1 MVVVS
6 YLPTYSPS
14 IYMSADPMSMEASE
28 CYLNGTFQP
37 LTQCQ
42 VSVLDRGFIFGDGVY
57 EVIPVYGR
65 RVFRAQDHLA
75 RLSRS
80 LSAVGIK
87 SPQQAADWLSLV
99 RELVARNAPD
109 DQCIYIQVTRGV
121 ARRDHAF
128 PHGVEPTVFMMS
140 FPFPH
145 LSMERRS
152 QGLVCITAPDLRWRN
167 AHIKS
172 ISLLGNVLARQLS
185 VENDASETILIRDGL
200 LTEASASNVWLV
212 RNGRLAAPQRDHDK
226 LEGIRVSLL
235 EELTAELGVALEFR
249 PVAEWELRCADE
261 ILLTSATKEVVS
273 VTTLDGESVGAG
285 RPGPVG
291 QSLYQAYQ
299 EAKRLQ
305 SH

>member
-1 MVVVS
+1 M
-6 YLPTYSPS
+6 SPNPFS
-14 IYMSADPMSMEASE
+14 LEASE

-37 LTQCQ
+37 LSQCQ

-57 EVIPVYGR
+57 EVIPVYAR

-87 SPQQAADWLSLV
+87 SPRQAGDWLSLV
-99 RELVARNAPD
+99 RELAARNAPD

-121 ARRDHAF
+121 AKRDHAF
-128 PHGVEPTVFMMS
+128 PQGVEPTVFMMS

-145 LSMERRS
+145 LSPEKRS
-152 QGLVCITAPDLRWRN
+152 LGLACITAPDLRWRH

-185 VENDASETILIRDGL
+185 VENDASETILIREGL

-273 VTTLDGESVGAG
+273 VTTLDGRSVGAG
-285 RPGPVG
+285 HPGPIG
-291 QSLYQAYQ
+291 RLLYQAYQ

>member
-1 MVVVS
+1 MNANP
-6 YLPTYSPS
+6 LPEES
-14 IYMSADPMSMEASE
+14 SE

-37 LTQCQ
+37 LAQCQ

-65 RVFRAQDHLA
+65 RVFRVQEHLA

-80 LSAVGIK
+80 LAAVGIK
-87 SPQQAADWLSLV
+87 SPEQAGDWLSLV

-109 DQCIYIQVTRGV
+109 DQCVYIQVTRGV
-121 ARRDHAF
+121 AKRDHAF
-128 PHGVEPTVFMMS
+128 PRGVEPTVFMMS

-145 LSMERRS
+145 LQTEKRS
-152 QGLVCITAPDLRWRN
+152 QGLACITAPDLRWRN

-185 VENDASETILIRDGL
+185 VENDAAETLLIRDGY
-200 LTEASASNVWLV
+200 LTEASASNVWIV
-212 RNGRLAAPQRDHDK
+212 RNGRLAAPPRDHDK
-226 LEGIRVSLL
+226 LEGIRVGLL
-235 EELTAELGVALEFR
+235 EELAAETGIALEFR

-273 VTTLDGESVGAG
+273 VTTLDGRSVASG
-285 RPGPVG
+285 RPGTIG
-291 QSLYQAYQ
+291 QSLYLAYQ